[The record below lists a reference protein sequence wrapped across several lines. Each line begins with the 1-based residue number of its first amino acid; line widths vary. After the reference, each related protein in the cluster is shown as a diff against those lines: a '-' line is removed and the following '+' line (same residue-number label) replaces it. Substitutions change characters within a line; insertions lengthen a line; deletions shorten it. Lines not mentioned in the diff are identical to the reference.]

1 MIRHTFLS
9 NLGTLYE
16 DYEKGVIDI
25 EQRKPIIGS
34 WMIVL
39 SSILW
44 GTALLYSQYV
54 LDSGMSSKNIVSLKM
69 FFGFITMIIY
79 ILFKDRDLLKI
90 DKRGIYYCATIGF
103 FCHALYNL
111 FMFSAMERTSIPT
124 AVTLLYTSPIFV
136 MIISRI
142 LFKEEINLNKLI
154 ALILCVIG
162 CFLTVTGG
170 RLSSLELNI
179 SGVLY
184 GLASGILYGSMTI
197 INKKISND
205 YDYDQ
210 ITVLTYT
217 FGFGFLFS
225 LIFSNPFSI
234 FHIPFNPLVY
244 LFVIMLGVFSTAIS
258 YLFYIKG
265 LSYGVE
271 SSNAAIIATLEV
283 PVSVIGSVLIFNQ
296 NLSVVETI
304 GILFVL
310 TSVILLNERFLEK
323 MRYRIKH
330 S

>member
-9 NLGTLYE
+9 SLRVLCENF
-16 DYEKGVIDI
+16 EKGVIDI
-25 EQRKPIIGS
+25 EQKKSIIGS
-34 WMIVL
+34 GMIVL

-54 LDSGMSSKNIVSLKM
+54 LDNGMSSKDIVSLKM
-69 FFGFITMIIY
+69 FFGFITMLIY

-90 DKRGIYYCATIGF
+90 DKIGIYYCAAIGF

-111 FMFSAMERTSIPT
+111 FMFSAMDLTSIPT

-142 LFKEEINLNKLI
+142 LFKEEISPNKLL

-170 RLSSLELNI
+170 RLSSLELNV

-184 GLASGILYGSMTI
+184 GLASGILYGSMTV

-234 FHIPFNPLVY
+234 FNITFNPLVY

-258 YLFYIKG
+258 YLLYIKG
-265 LSYGVE
+265 LSYGVQ
-271 SSNAAIIATLEV
+271 SSNAAIISTLEV

-296 NLSVVETI
+296 DISVVETI

-310 TSVILLNERFLEK
+310 TSVIILNERFLERI
-323 MRYRIKH
+323 RYRIKA
-330 S
+330 

>member
-1 MIRHTFLS
+1 
-9 NLGTLYE
+9 
-16 DYEKGVIDI
+16 
-25 EQRKPIIGS
+25 
-34 WMIVL
+34 MIVL

-54 LDSGMSSKNIVSLKM
+54 LDNGVSSKDIVSLKM
-69 FFGFITMIIY
+69 VFGFITMLIY
-79 ILFKDRDLLKI
+79 ILFRDRSLLKL
-90 DKRGIYYCATIGF
+90 DKKGIYYCAAIGF

-136 MIISRI
+136 MIMSHI
-142 LFKEEINLNKLI
+142 LFKEEISLNKLF
-154 ALILCVIG
+154 ALILCIAG

-170 RLSSLELNI
+170 KLSSLELN
-179 SGVLY
+179 V
-184 GLASGILYGSMTI
+184 SGILYGLVSGICYGTMTI
-197 INKKISND
+197 LNKKIVDN
-205 YDYDQ
+205 YEQ

-258 YLFYIKG
+258 YLSYIKG

-296 NLSVVETI
+296 TLSFIEVI
-304 GILFVL
+304 GIILVL
-310 TSVILLNERFLEK
+310 ASVILLNEKFLETIV
-323 MRYRIKH
+323 YRISHK
-330 S
+330 

>member
-1 MIRHTFLS
+1 M
-9 NLGTLYE
+9 E
-16 DYEKGVIDI
+16 I
-25 EQRKPIIGS
+25 EQRKSIIGS
-34 WMIVL
+34 GMIIL

-44 GTALLYSQYV
+44 GTALLYSQYI
-54 LDSGMSSKNIVSLKM
+54 LDHGMSSKDIVSLKM
-69 FFGFITMIIY
+69 VFGFITMLIY
-79 ILFKDRDLLKI
+79 ILFKDRSLLKL
-90 DKRGIYYCATIGF
+90 DKKGIYYCAAIGF
-103 FCHALYNL
+103 LCHALYNL

-136 MIISRI
+136 MVISRI
-142 LFKEEINLNKLI
+142 LFKEEINLNKLL
-154 ALILCVIG
+154 ALLLCVIG

-170 RLSSLELNI
+170 KLSSLELNI

-184 GLASGILYGSMTI
+184 GLASGGCYGTMTI
-197 INKKISND
+197 LNKKIVDD
-205 YDYDQ
+205 YEQ

-234 FHIPFNPLVY
+234 FNIPFNPLVY

-258 YLFYIKG
+258 YLSYIKG
-265 LSYGVE
+265 LSLGVE

-283 PVSVIGSVLIFNQ
+283 PVSVIGSVIIFNQ
-296 NLSVVETI
+296 VLTSMEVL

-310 TSVILLNERFLEK
+310 TSVILLNERFMKIWLRK
-323 MRYRIKH
+323 IKIL